1 MFLITTFYNNMLFN
15 NINSI
20 NFYSTKNNKSLTYDS
35 NEITKNVND
44 SIEDIDNIDSNQII
58 ENTNDSIDSLNN
70 LSEINKNINLNVKSD
85 ALTVLG
91 EGLKAAG
98 EALEAYTPVLTGAGV
113 AAGTAMILKTLPPK
127 ERAGAMLGAGAI
139 TGGAALASQLL
150 KTVSNNLKEDSESNN
165 DIDRTNNNSPDN
177 SFVNSPLEED
187 NLFFF
192 INSSL
197 EQYSDLQLFV
207 VSLLIIDLGILLL
220 TFLIFIN
227 IIIRLFKLEDKE
239 FIKNRPKLY
248 KTVTLSLKMRDYT
261 SLFMIVFILF
271 GSGFMLVALSY
282 LLHFLKVLN
291 V

>member
-1 MFLITTFYNNMLFN
+1 MLFN